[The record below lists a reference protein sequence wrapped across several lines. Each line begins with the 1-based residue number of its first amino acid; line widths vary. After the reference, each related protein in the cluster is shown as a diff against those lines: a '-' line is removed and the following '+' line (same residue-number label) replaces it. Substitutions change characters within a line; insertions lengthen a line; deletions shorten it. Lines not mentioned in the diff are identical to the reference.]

1 MGPDQKGDAILSAY
15 MPGGSPGMFGKIK
28 DFFVFRSQLVPLSTL
43 QAGYRLLLHGLAA
56 ESLHAQLVQIKRA
69 QVAAA

>member
-1 MGPDQKGDAILSAY
+1 MRLSGLGSSHAANLAPKMGWL
-15 MPGGSPGMFGKIK
+15 
-28 DFFVFRSQLVPLSTL
+28 
-43 QAGYRLLLHGLAA
+43 A